1 MSQIAG
7 GIVTLNISQITNT
20 SGGQLTGGEN
30 IIRAML
36 TQSIDV
42 SNTLDLG
49 SVGDQVFQVLILFF
63 ISFYQISET
72 KLQFHHLL

>member
-7 GIVTLNISQITNT
+7 GIIDLNISQITNT

-42 SNTLDLG
+42 SNTLVGVIQVNTLDLG
-49 SVGDQVFQVLILFF
+49 SVYCRS
-63 ISFYQISET
+63 SFPSSYN
-72 KLQFHHLL
+72 KYKYL